1 MIVVIFSILAA
12 CGTDKE
18 ERIENKIQDKRNKI
32 IKLRNDVD
40 QLEKQL
46 KEIKKGDEARNE
58 VPVNV
63 KLISPGDFNHF
74 IRVTGTIEAEK
85 DAFISP
91 EISGQIKVIHVEE
104 GQLVNK
110 GQLLIS
116 LTTSVIESNI
126 DEVETNLELAREMY
140 KKQKNL
146 WEQQI
151 GSEVQY
157 LQSKNSVKS
166 LEAKLQ
172 TLKAQLEMSK
182 IQAPFSGIVN
192 TIFQKEGELASPGM
206 QLLQMVNIENLK
218 VITDVSE
225 KYISDV
231 EEGDEVKVSFPSYP
245 DVSLNLPVVR
255 VSKVIDPNSRTFE
268 IEMKLRNDRGE
279 FRPNLIANVLINV
292 FSSESAYVVPS
303 KILKKDMRGYFLY
316 KAETRDS
323 LNVAVKQ
330 YVKPGLSHDEV
341 TMILEGL
348 QKDNKIIVDGYNL
361 VSDGVNVEIRDIVN
375 TKNN

>member
-1 MIVVIFSILAA
+1 
-12 CGTDKE
+12 
-18 ERIENKIQDKRNKI
+18 
-32 IKLRNDVD
+32 
-40 QLEKQL
+40 
-46 KEIKKGDEARNE
+46 
-58 VPVNV
+58 
-63 KLISPGDFNHF
+63 F

-91 EISGQIKVIHVEE
+91 EISGQINVIHVEE